1 MKPDRRNPHA
11 LLAAAGVAFV
21 LTFLGELPDKSLF
34 ASLVLGTR
42 YRPAYVWTG
51 VAAAFTVHVG
61 IAVTAGRLLALLPQ
75 HLVDGVVA
83 TLFLARAVYLLAT
96 SFRQQQPEDV
106 DAARQGGPPASFAR
120 VAGTSFAVV
129 FLAEWGDITQLT
141 AANLAAKYDPLSVF
155 AARPSGCGRWPP
167 SRSTWEP
174 RASTSSRWPG
184 CAGSPPSSCS
194 PWAATPRSP
203 PCPAE
208 PATATWPS
216 GAPLVA
222 TLFF

>member
-1 MKPDRRNPHA
+1 MPY
-11 LLAAAGVAFV
+11 LAAAGIAFL

-42 YRPAYVWTG
+42 YRPSYVWVG
-51 VAAAFTVHVG
+51 AAAAFTVHVG

-83 TLFLARAVYLLAT
+83 TLFLAGAVYLLVT
-96 SFRQQQPEDV
+96 SFRPQQPQGL

-141 AANLAAKYDPLSVF
+141 AANLAARYDPLSVF
-155 AARPSGCGRWPP
+155 VG
-167 SRSTWEP
+167 
-174 RASTSSRWPG
+174 
-184 CAGSPPSSCS
+184 
-194 PWAATPRSP
+194 
-203 PCPAE
+203 
-208 PATATWPS
+208 
-216 GAPLVA
+216 A
-222 TLFF
+222 TLGLWAVAAIAVYVGAKSLNLIPMAWVRRITALILLALSGYTAFVALTG

>member
-1 MKPDRRNPHA
+1 MPY
-11 LLAAAGVAFV
+11 LAAAGVAFV

-34 ASLVLGTR
+34 AALVLGTR
-42 YRPAYVWTG
+42 YRPAFVWAG
-51 VAAAFTVHVG
+51 AAAAFTVHVG

-83 TLFLARAVYLLAT
+83 TLFLAGAVYLWLT

-141 AANLAAKYDPLSVF
+141 AANLAARYDPLSVF
-155 AARPSGCGRWPP
+155 VG
-167 SRSTWEP
+167 
-174 RASTSSRWPG
+174 
-184 CAGSPPSSCS
+184 
-194 PWAATPRSP
+194 
-203 PCPAE
+203 
-208 PATATWPS
+208 
-216 GAPLVA
+216 A
-222 TLFF
+222 TLGLWAVAAIAVNVAAKSLNVIPMAWVRRITAVILLALGSYTAFVALSG